1 MELWN
6 SIVHDLTSCKQK
18 NASEEQYQDKIE
30 RIFERLGWWRTDS
43 HKYKK
48 PIPWGSAKD
57 LIPDIQLLKDCKEVL
72 VVEIKKPNNIL
83 TERQV
88 RQLDS
93 YMHALKIQIGLY
105 IGENIQLFY
114 ESENEKT
121 PTSVCT
127 IEINEDSTE
136 GKELCNMLVYDKFDY
151 EGLKSF
157 CIKQRQRIEIEQ
169 NSRIRL
175 KEFFEDEHCEHNIK
189 ELLRDKFLSEGLDG
203 KIVSEFVTKFDFVI
217 RKHEFLQPQQGI
229 LGGKAERILPS
240 NNDTKEE
247 FSLDRVHFYGVG
259 PFVWEVIKRYID
271 DHPSITYEELERRF
285 PSDLSCSK
293 PNGVVRRDVFIEK
306 YPNKKR
312 NYFIKKPIELTDGT
326 KVIVHKEWGNTGNSK
341 PYFQRFLEHVKNYYT
356 IYTR

>member
-1 MELWN
+1 M
-6 SIVHDLTSCKQK
+6 HDLTSCKQK

-127 IEINEDSTE
+127 IEINEDSYRKLTE
-136 GKELCNMLVYDKFDY
+136 KNQSMFEKKKPKVSD
-151 EGLKSF
+151 E
-157 CIKQRQRIEIEQ
+157 EIL
-169 NSRIRL
+169 RY
-175 KEFFEDEHCEHNIK
+175 IK
-189 ELLRDKFLSEGLDG
+189 ENLGDSDSIDLDVLRKMM
-203 KIVSEFVTKFDFVI
+203 
-217 RKHEFLQPQQGI
+217 
-229 LGGKAERILPS
+229 
-240 NNDTKEE
+240 NDRE
-247 FSLDRVHFYGVG
+247 DA
-259 PFVWEVIKRYID
+259 
-271 DHPSITYEELERRF
+271 
-285 PSDLSCSK
+285 
-293 PNGVVRRDVFIEK
+293 
-306 YPNKKR
+306 
-312 NYFIKKPIELTDGT
+312 
-326 KVIVHKEWGNTGNSK
+326 
-341 PYFQRFLEHVKNYYT
+341 
-356 IYTR
+356 